1 MDNVAP
7 DRITLDVRDIV
18 LVLNELIQTN
28 RDSEKLFA
36 YATGDVHNI
45 GHKAT
50 FARYSRQRAGF
61 ARALQS
67 AVLRLGGDPAGN
79 GTLMGVILQG
89 WMDVKS
95 AVSVR
100 EDLVILQEVERG
112 EDLAKRHYEAALQK
126 SLSDDV
132 RGILERQYASVRECH
147 DRIRL
152 LSGSTN

>member
-1 MDNVAP
+1 MEMAP

-18 LVLNELIQTN
+18 LVLNDLIQTN
-28 RDSEKLFA
+28 KDSEKLFA
-36 YATGDVHNI
+36 YATGDVLNI

-67 AVLRLGGDPAGN
+67 AVLRLGGDPVGN
-79 GTLMGVILQG
+79 GSVSGAVLQG
-89 WMDVKS
+89 WMDIKS

-100 EDLVILQEVERG
+100 EDLAILQEVERG
-112 EDLAKRHYEAALQK
+112 EDVAKKHYEAALQR
-126 SLSDDV
+126 SLSDDL
-132 RGILERQYASVRECH
+132 RALLERQLASVRECH

>member
-1 MDNVAP
+1 MEMAP

-18 LVLNELIQTN
+18 LVLNDLIQTN
-28 RDSEKLFA
+28 KDSEKLFA
-36 YATGDVHNI
+36 YATGDVLNI

-67 AVLRLGGDPAGN
+67 AVLRLGGDPVGN
-79 GTLMGVILQG
+79 GSVSGAVLQG
-89 WMDVKS
+89 WMDIKS

-100 EDLVILQEVERG
+100 EDLAILQEVERG
-112 EDLAKRHYEAALQK
+112 EDVAKKHYEAALQRA
-126 SLSDDV
+126 LSDDL
-132 RGILERQYASVRECH
+132 RALLERQLASVRECH

>member
-1 MDNVAP
+1 MEMAP

-28 RDSEKLFA
+28 KDSEKLFA
-36 YATGDVHNI
+36 YATGDVLNI

-67 AVLRLGGDPAGN
+67 AVLRLGGDPVGN
-79 GTLMGVILQG
+79 GSVSGAVLQG
-89 WMDVKS
+89 WMDIKS

-100 EDLVILQEVERG
+100 EDLAILQEVERG
-112 EDLAKRHYEAALQK
+112 EDVAKKHYEAALQR
-126 SLSDDV
+126 SLSDDL
-132 RGILERQYASVRECH
+132 RALLERQLASVRECH

>member
-1 MDNVAP
+1 MDMAP
-7 DRITLDVRDIV
+7 ERITLDVRDIV
-18 LVLNELIQTN
+18 VTLNGLIQTN
-28 RDSEKLFA
+28 KDSEKLFA
-36 YATGDVHNI
+36 YATGDVLNI

-67 AVLRLGGDPAGN
+67 AVLRLGGDPVSN
-79 GTLMGVILQG
+79 GSVMGAVLQG

-95 AVSVR
+95 AISVR
-100 EDLVILQEVERG
+100 EDLAILQEVERG
-112 EDLAKRHYEAALQK
+112 EDVAKKHYETALQQ

-132 RGILERQYASVRECH
+132 RALIERQYTSVRECH

>member
-1 MDNVAP
+1 MANVAP
-7 DRITLDVRDIV
+7 ERITLDVKEIV

-28 RDSEKLFA
+28 KDSEKLFA
-36 YATGDVHNI
+36 YATGDVLNV

-67 AVLRLGGDPAGN
+67 AVLRLGGDPTSN
-79 GTLMGVILQG
+79 GSAMGAVLQG

-100 EDLVILQEVERG
+100 EDLAILQEVERG
-112 EDLAKRHYEAALQK
+112 EDVAKRHYE
-126 SLSDDV
+126 V
-132 RGILERQYASVRECH
+132 
-147 DRIRL
+147 
-152 LSGSTN
+152 

>member
-36 YATGDVHNI
+36 YATGDVQNI

-67 AVLRLGGDPAGN
+67 AVLRLGGDPTSN
-79 GTLMGVILQG
+79 GTLMGAVLQG

-100 EDLVILQEVERG
+100 EDLAILQEVERG
-112 EDLAKRHYEAALQK
+112 EDLAKKHYEAALQK

>member
-1 MDNVAP
+1 MEMPP

-18 LVLNELIQTN
+18 VVLNELIQTN
-28 RDSEKLFA
+28 KDSEKLFA
-36 YATGDVHNI
+36 YATGDVLNI
-45 GHKAT
+45 GYKAT

-67 AVLRLGGDPAGN
+67 AVLRLGGDPIGN
-79 GTLMGVILQG
+79 GTVMGAVLQG
-89 WMDVKS
+89 WMDIKS
-95 AVSVR
+95 AVAVR
-100 EDLVILQEVERG
+100 EDLAILQEVERG
-112 EDLAKRHYEAALQK
+112 EDVAKKHYESALQK

-132 RGILERQYASVRECH
+132 RALLERQLESVRECH

>member
-1 MDNVAP
+1 MENFEP

-18 LVLNELIQTN
+18 RTLNELIQTN
-28 RDSEKLFA
+28 KDSEKLFA
-36 YATGDVHNI
+36 YATGDLVNI
-45 GHKAT
+45 GYKAT

-67 AVLRLGGDPAGN
+67 AVLRLGGEPASN
-79 GTLMGVILQG
+79 GTVIGAVLQG

-100 EDLVILQEVERG
+100 EDLAILQSLERG
-112 EDLAKRHYEAALQK
+112 EDLAKRHYEAALLG
-126 SLSDDV
+126 SLSDEV
-132 RGILERQYASVRECH
+132 RGLVDRQYASIRECH

>member
-1 MDNVAP
+1 MEMPP

-18 LVLNELIQTN
+18 VVLNDLIQTN
-28 RDSEKLFA
+28 KDSEKLFA
-36 YATGDVHNI
+36 YATGDVLNI

-67 AVLRLGGDPAGN
+67 AVLRLGGDPVGSGSVTGA
-79 GTLMGVILQG
+79 VLQG
-89 WMDVKS
+89 WMDIKS
-95 AVSVR
+95 AVAVR
-100 EDLVILQEVERG
+100 EDLAILQEVERG
-112 EDLAKRHYEAALQK
+112 EDVAKKHYEAALQK

-132 RGILERQYASVRECH
+132 RALIERQLTSVRECR
-147 DRIRL
+147 DRIRI